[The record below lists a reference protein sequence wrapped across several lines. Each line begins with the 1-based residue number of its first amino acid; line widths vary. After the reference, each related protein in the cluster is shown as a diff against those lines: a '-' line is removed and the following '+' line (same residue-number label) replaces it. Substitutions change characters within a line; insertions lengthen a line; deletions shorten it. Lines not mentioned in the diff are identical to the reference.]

1 MSTSSSALRT
11 SGRGVLLVAAAT
23 CALAA
28 LATLVAGLL
37 LGAPQA
43 WGVAVGSALVVGF
56 FGLGALMMMVVLRDA
71 SGAGLATA
79 LMTYA
84 LQVLLMFLAL
94 LGLKRAGLLGP
105 VIDPVWLAATIAV
118 ATLCW
123 TSFLMLTAAR
133 ARVPLYD
140 QPGSRDRGE
149 VGAP

>member
-1 MSTSSSALRT
+1 MSTTSSALRT
-11 SGRGVLLVAAAT
+11 SGRGVLVVAAVICVLAVVATGLVAP
-23 CALAA
+23 
-28 LATLVAGLL
+28 LV
-37 LGAPQA
+37 GAPQA

-56 FGLGALMMMVVLRDA
+56 FGLGALMLLVVLRDA

-84 LQVLLMFLAL
+84 LQVLLMFLVL
-94 LGLKRAGLLGP
+94 LGLDRAGLLGP

-123 TSFLMLTAAR
+123 TSLLMLTAAR

-140 QPGSRDRGE
+140 QQPSRDRGE
-149 VGAP
+149 VGAG